1 MFTSMRKQDTL
12 GPTMAQRSA
21 NADPPMPR
29 IVTVTGL
36 KKSGKTTVVESLI
49 AELRQRGLRVGSIK
63 SMQHGTLALEPE
75 ATDTRRHLQAGA
87 EAVVA
92 LTATETAVFA
102 RANPHLSIDDALAL
116 LPHGL
121 DLVICEG
128 LLAGYEPRAVVLC
141 LRAAEDFEEALRV
154 RGIDRAAVIAVSGVV
169 AGSRDAAQA
178 AGRVPE
184 TISVFDAFDPE
195 ERRRLA
201 DRVLSMAA
209 AGSEK

>member
-1 MFTSMRKQDTL
+1 MRKQDTL

-36 KKSGKTTVVESLI
+36 KKSGKTTVVEALI

-75 ATDTRRHLQAGA
+75 ATDTRRHLEAGA

-102 RANPHLSIDDALAL
+102 RAAPLRSIEDALAL
-116 LPHGL
+116 LPRGL

-128 LLAGYEPRAVVLC
+128 LLAGFEPRAVVLC

-154 RGIDRAAVIAVSGVV
+154 RGIDRRAVLAVSGVA
-169 AGSRDAAQA
+169 AGSKAAAAA
-178 AGRVPE
+178 AGQAP
-184 TISVFDAFDPE
+184 DAIPVLDALDPE

-201 DRVLSMAA
+201 DRVLAVIADHST
-209 AGSEK
+209 

>member
-1 MFTSMRKQDTL
+1 MRKQDTL

-21 NADPPMPR
+21 NADPTMPR

-36 KKSGKTTVVESLI
+36 KKSGKTTVVEALI

-75 ATDTRRHLQAGA
+75 ATDTRRHLEAGA

-102 RANPHLSIDDALAL
+102 RAAPRRSIDDALVL
-116 LPHGL
+116 LPRGL

-128 LLAGYEPRAVVLC
+128 LLAGCEPRAVVLC
-141 LRAAEDFEEALRV
+141 LRVAEDFEEALRV
-154 RGIDRAAVIAVSGVV
+154 RGIDRRAVLAVSGVA
-169 AGSRDAAQA
+169 AGSRATAGSKDAAPA
-178 AGRVPE
+178 AGEIPVL
-184 TISVFDAFDPE
+184 DALDPE

-201 DRVLSMAA
+201 DRVLSVIADH
-209 AGSEK
+209 ST